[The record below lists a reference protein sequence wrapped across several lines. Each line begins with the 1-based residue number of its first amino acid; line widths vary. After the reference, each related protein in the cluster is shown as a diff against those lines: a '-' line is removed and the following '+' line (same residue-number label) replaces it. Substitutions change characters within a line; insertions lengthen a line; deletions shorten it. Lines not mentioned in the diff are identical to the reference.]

1 MSKSSSEWRSLELI
15 SKPIEDSDMNELFI
29 SHDGNKDVEFITKFE
44 NVQELM
50 KLSVGELFAEYIDNN
65 L

>member
-1 MSKSSSEWRSLELI
+1 MSSSEWRNLEII
-15 SKPIEDSDMNELFI
+15 SKPIDDEALEHELFI
-29 SHDGNKDVEFITKFE
+29 SHDGGQDVEFITKFE

-50 KLSVGELFAEYIDNN
+50 KLSVGDLFAEYLDNH

>member
-1 MSKSSSEWRSLELI
+1 MSSSEWKSLEII
-15 SKPIEDSDMNELFI
+15 SKPIDDTEINELFI
-29 SHDGNKDVEFITKFE
+29 SHDGRKDAELIIKFE

-50 KLSVGELFAEYIDNN
+50 KLSVGDLFAEYLDNH

>member
-1 MSKSSSEWRSLELI
+1 MSSSEWKSLEII
-15 SKPIEDSDMNELFI
+15 SKPIDDTEINELFI
-29 SHDGNKDVEFITKFE
+29 SHDGRKDSELIIKFE

-50 KLSVGELFAEYIDNN
+50 KLSVGDLFAEYLDNH